1 MATGTVSSVNQEI
14 WQLIAT
20 NSPTTGT
27 TTTFSGL
34 SGYKKYILAF
44 SALNSTN
51 NPSDYQVTFNG
62 SSSGYTS
69 RSESPTSAVSSNS
82 DIRIGR
88 GTALDAYLTI
98 DNANLEVPKI
108 VQGVGTPSGSDGY
121 LVYGAW
127 VTASAITSITITISA
142 GTYNSGSVRL
152 YGVAA

>member
-1 MATGTVSSVNQEI
+1 MAVGQVSSISGDN

-20 NSPTTGT
+20 NSPTSGT

-51 NPSDYQVTFNG
+51 NPSDYKVTFNS

-69 RSESPTSAVSSNS
+69 RSESPTSAVTSNE

-108 VQGVGTPSGSDGY
+108 VQGVGSPSGSDGY